1 MNNFKILI
9 TTILLVANSALADN
23 TSKNLTFDDAN
34 GNRITCNVDSKG
46 EPLCKNSN
54 KENVICANTDN
65 GYTCSSN

>member
-9 TTILLVANSALADN
+9 ATILLVSNSALADN

-46 EPLCKNSN
+46 QSLCKNSN

>member
-9 TTILLVANSALADN
+9 ATILLVSNSAIADN

-34 GNRITCNVDSKG
+34 GNRITCNIDSKG
-46 EPLCKNSN
+46 QSLCENSN